1 MKTYIVDYMKY
12 TDEGEY
18 IKTYRTVKAKNEKEV
33 IRLLQG
39 KNIDRILDIYEADE
53 E

>member
-1 MKTYIVDYMKY
+1 MKTYIVDYMKF

-18 IKTYRTVKAKNEKEV
+18 IKTHRAMKAKNEKEV

-39 KNIDRILDIYEADE
+39 KNIDRILDIYEADKD
-53 E
+53 